1 MRDLTITLPGRVRP
15 RRLRRTGAIRDLVA
29 ETHISPDQ
37 FILPHFVLPAER
49 AQEPVP
55 SMPGIS
61 LMGVETLLGQVDS
74 DLALGIRSVLLFGH
88 PVRGTKSPGGEA
100 AADAEGAVQQAVSR
114 LKATFGDDLVVMTD
128 VCLCAYTDHGHCG
141 LIKGGDV
148 DNDSSLRPLVET
160 ALSHARAGADVVAP
174 SDMMDGRVG
183 AIRDALDAEGLA
195 SVAVLAYSAKYASA
209 YYGPFRDAA
218 DSAPA
223 HGDRQSYQMDARNA
237 LEAIREAELD
247 ESEGA
252 DMVMVKPALAYLD
265 VIAAVRGATTLPL
278 AAYNVSGEYAA
289 VKAAVANGWLDEA
302 RVVRENLMGIR
313 RAGAD
318 LIITY
323 HCREALREKWL

>member
-29 ETHISPDQ
+29 ETHLTPAQ
-37 FILPHFVLPAER
+37 FILPHFVLPATQAE
-49 AQEPVP
+49 EPVP

-61 LMGVETLLGQVDS
+61 LMGVETLLGQVES
-74 DLALGIRSVLLFGH
+74 DLGLGIRSVLLFGH
-88 PVRGTKSPGGEA
+88 PVKGTKSPGGEA

-141 LIKGGDV
+141 LIEGGDV
-148 DNDSSLRPLVET
+148 DNDRSLRPLVET

-195 SVAVLAYSAKYASA
+195 NVSVLAYSAKYASA

-223 HGDRQSYQMDARNA
+223 HGDRQSYQMDCRNA
-237 LEAIREAELD
+237 LEAIREVELD

-289 VKAAVANGWLDEA
+289 VKAAAAAGWLDEP

-323 HCREALREKWL
+323 HCRDALREKWL

>member
-29 ETHISPDQ
+29 ETHLSPAR
-37 FILPHFVLPAER
+37 FILPHFVLPATQAE
-49 AQEPVP
+49 EPVP

-61 LMGVETLLGQVDS
+61 LMGVETLLGQVES

-88 PVRGTKSPGGEA
+88 PVKGTKSPGGEA

-141 LIKGGDV
+141 LIEGGDV

-195 SVAVLAYSAKYASA
+195 NVSVLAYSAKYASA

-223 HGDRQSYQMDARNA
+223 HGDRQSYQMDCRNA
-237 LEAIREAELD
+237 LEAIREVELD
-247 ESEGA
+247 EGEGA

-289 VKAAVANGWLDEA
+289 VKAAAAAGWLDEP

-318 LIITY
+318 LVITY
-323 HCREALREKWL
+323 HCRDALREKWL